1 MVIGF
6 DNKKYLELQKKKIIE
21 RVKKFNNKLY
31 IEFGGK
37 LFDDHHA
44 ARVLPG
50 FDKNAKIEV
59 LKLFKDK
66 IEVLFVISAKDIE
79 KGKIRSD
86 LGIAYENDILRQMD
100 KLKKLNIFSNKI
112 VITQFENEPAAKTFK
127 NKMEKR
133 NIKVYFHTYTKGYPT
148 DVDTIVSKEG
158 YGANPYIKTDMPI
171 VLVTAP
177 GPGSGKLATCLSQIY
192 HEFENGVTAG
202 YAKYE
207 TFPVWN
213 LPLKHP
219 VNLAYEAATADLN
232 DVNMIDSFHLEK
244 YGETTVNYNRDLT
257 VFPVLKTILNRIY
270 GKDIY
275 HSPTDM
281 GVNMVGYGIID
292 DDIVKKASCNEI
304 IRRYYNELCDF
315 KKGKSNYQ
323 AIKKIELLMS
333 DAGISVKDRIVINEA
348 LNKFKKKK
356 TISIAINLKDGKI
369 ITGRNT
375 EIMTAGSSVVL
386 NSIKYLSGVKDNV
399 HLISPV
405 ILEPIIT
412 LKKQLFDNGDT
423 LLNVHDILMALSIS
437 RTTNPIVDEA
447 LNKLD
452 ELNACDAHSSHI
464 ISNDDTKTFKS
475 LGIYLTQ
482 EPEFYSSNLYDE
494 K

>member
-1 MVIGF
+1 MRVGF
-6 DNKKYLELQKKKIIE
+6 DNKKYLELQKKKITE
-21 RVKKFNNKLY
+21 RIKKFNNKLY

-50 FDKNAKIEV
+50 FDRNVKIDV

-79 KGKIRSD
+79 EGKIRSD

-100 KLKKLNIFSNKI
+100 KLKKLNILADKI
-112 VITQFENEPAAKTFK
+112 VITQFENEPAARLFK

-133 NIKVYFHTYTKGYPT
+133 NIKVFFHTYTKGYPT
-148 DVDTIVSKEG
+148 DIDTIVSKDG

-192 HEFENGVTAG
+192 HEFENGITAG

-219 VNLAYEAATADLN
+219 INLAYEAATADLS

-244 YGETTVNYNRDLT
+244 YGETTVNYNRDLA
-257 VFPVLKTILNRIY
+257 VFPILKTILTKIY
-270 GKDIY
+270 GKNIY
-275 HSPTDM
+275 NSPTDM
-281 GVNMVGYGIID
+281 GVNMVGYAITD
-292 DDIVKKASCNEI
+292 DKIVMEASRSEI
-304 IRRYYNELCDF
+304 IRRYYNELCES
-315 KKGKSNYQ
+315 KKGKSNER
-323 AIKKIELLMS
+323 AIKKLELLMS
-333 DAGISVKDRIVINEA
+333 EEGINSKDRIVIKEA

-356 TISIAINLKDGKI
+356 KISIAIKLQNDKI

-375 EIMTAGSSVVL
+375 DIMTASASVVL

-423 LLNVHDILMALSIS
+423 LLNLHDILMALSIS
-437 RTTNPIVDEA
+437 RATNPIVDEA
-447 LNKLD
+447 LHKLS
-452 ELNACDAHSSHI
+452 ELSSCDAHASHI
-464 ISNDDTKTFKS
+464 ITNDDVKTFKS
-475 LGIYLTQ
+475 LGVFLTQ
-482 EPEFYSSNLYDE
+482 EPDFYSSNLYDE

>member
-1 MVIGF
+1 MRVGF

-50 FDKNAKIEV
+50 FDRNAKIEV

-79 KGKIRSD
+79 EGKIRSD

-100 KLKKLNIFSNKI
+100 KLKKLNILANKI
-112 VITQFENEPAAKTFK
+112 VITQFENEPDAKIFK

-148 DVDTIVSKEG
+148 DVDMIVSKDG

-192 HEFENGVTAG
+192 HEFENGITAG

-219 VNLAYEAATADLN
+219 VNLAYEAATADLS

-244 YGETTVNYNRDLT
+244 YGETTINYNRDLA
-257 VFPVLKTILNRIY
+257 VFPILKTILRKIY

-275 HSPTDM
+275 YSPTDM
-281 GVNMVGYGIID
+281 GVNMVGSAIID
-292 DDIVKKASCNEI
+292 DKIISEASRSEI
-304 IRRYYNELCDF
+304 IRRYYNELCES
-315 KKGKSNYQ
+315 KKGKSNER
-323 AIKKIELLMS
+323 AIKKIEMLMS
-333 DAGISVKDRIVINEA
+333 EAGISTKDREVVSEA

-356 TISIAINLKDGKI
+356 TISIAIKLRDDKI

-375 EIMTAGSSVVL
+375 DIMTAGASVVL
-386 NSIKYLSGVKDNV
+386 NSIKYLSGVKDDV
-399 HLISPV
+399 HIISPV
-405 ILEPIIT
+405 ILEPIIA
-412 LKKQLFDNGDT
+412 LKKHLFDNGDT

-437 RTTNPIVDEA
+437 RATNPIVDEA

-452 ELNACDAHSSHI
+452 DLNACDAHASHI
-464 ISNDDTKTFKS
+464 ITNDDTKTFKS
-475 LGIYLTQ
+475 LGVYLTQ

>member
-1 MVIGF
+1 MKAGF
-6 DNKKYLELQKKKIIE
+6 DNNKYLEMQKKKILE

-50 FDKNAKIEV
+50 FDRNAKIEV
-59 LKLFKDK
+59 LKLFKDE

-79 KGKIRSD
+79 DGKIRSD

-100 KLKKLNIFSNKI
+100 KLKKLNILANKI
-112 VITQFENEPAAKTFK
+112 VITQFENEPTAKIFK

-148 DVDTIVSKEG
+148 DVDTIVSKDG

-177 GPGSGKLATCLSQIY
+177 GAKSGKLATCLSQIY
-192 HEFENGVTAG
+192 HEFENGVRAG

-207 TFPVWN
+207 TFPIWN

-219 VNLAYEAATADLN
+219 INLAYEASTADIG
-232 DVNMIDSFHLEK
+232 DFNMIDSFHLEK
-244 YGETTVNYNRDLT
+244 YGETAINYNRDLA
-257 VFPVLKTILNRIY
+257 VFPILKTILNKIY

-275 HSPTDM
+275 YSPTDM
-281 GVNMVGYGIID
+281 GINMVGYGIID
-292 DDIVKKASCNEI
+292 DKLVCEAAKQEI
-304 IRRYYNELCDF
+304 IRRYYNSLCNQ
-315 KKGKSNYQ
+315 KKGLFDDTP
-323 AIKKIELLMS
+323 IKRIEMLMS
-333 DAGISVKDRIVINEA
+333 EAGISIKDREVVQEA

-356 TISIAINLKDGKI
+356 TISIAIKLRDDKI

-375 EIMTAGSSVVL
+375 EIMTAGASVVL
-386 NSIKYLSGVKDNV
+386 NSIKYLSGVKDDV
-399 HLISPV
+399 HLISLV
-405 ILEPIIT
+405 ILEPIIA
-412 LKKQLFDNGDT
+412 LKKHLFDNGDT

-437 RTTNPIVDEA
+437 RATNPIVDEA

-464 ISNDDTKTFKS
+464 ITNDDTKTFKS
-475 LGIYLTQ
+475 LGVYLTQ